1 MPIVRT
7 AGKEYPLTET
17 RNDSVTWLTQEAYDR
32 LKSELDYLSG
42 PGRVEI
48 AQKIEAARD
57 EGDLKENGGYHA
69 AKDEQGQREGRINQL
84 THIVQNARVGEPPR
98 TDGVVGPGMTVTVRF
113 DKDDDEVTFLL
124 ASREESGSPIDVYS
138 PRSPLGS
145 AISGKKVGETATYT
159 LPNGKAATVEILEAV
174 PYGGI

>member
-1 MPIVRT
+1 V
-7 AGKEYPLTET
+7 TET
-17 RNDSVTWLTQEAYDR
+17 RNDNVTWLTQEAYDR
-32 LKSELDYLSG
+32 LKTELDYLSG

-69 AKDEQGQREGRINQL
+69 AKDEQGQREGRFNQL
-84 THIVQNARVGEPPR
+84 THIIQNARVGEPPR

-113 DKDDDEVTFLL
+113 NSDDDEVTFLL

-159 LPNGKAATVEILEAV
+159 LPNGRAATVEILEAV